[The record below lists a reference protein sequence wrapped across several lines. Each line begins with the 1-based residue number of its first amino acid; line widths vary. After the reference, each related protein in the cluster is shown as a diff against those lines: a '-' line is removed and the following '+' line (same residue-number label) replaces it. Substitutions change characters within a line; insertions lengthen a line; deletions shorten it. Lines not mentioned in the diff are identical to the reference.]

1 MTRQDRAEVPGAPV
15 GPPAGLAPGVHGR
28 DSAHVL
34 ESVGSAR
41 CMHDATQALVLEHIK
56 DEGMARELARLSTS
70 LGLRQQTLDNGSVAH
85 SCSGA
90 AWRTGGPSL
99 ILTLALALAL
109 ALTQP

>member
-1 MTRQDRAEVPGAPV
+1 MPKCLGRSRS
-15 GPPAGLAPGVHGR
+15 AGLAPGVHGC

-34 ESVGSAR
+34 AHSQSEECSSAR
-41 CMHDATQALVLEHIK
+41 CLHDATQALVLEGIK
-56 DEGMARELARLSTS
+56 EEGMARELTRLSAS

-99 ILTLALALAL
+99 I
-109 ALTQP
+109 

>member
-34 ESVGSAR
+34 AHSQSEECSSAR
-41 CMHDATQALVLEHIK
+41 CLHDATQALVLEHIK

-99 ILTLALALAL
+99 I
-109 ALTQP
+109 